1 MNTCEQ
7 HLLKE
12 LIQIGWLITN
22 FEINTLIFLI
32 LKKKNDL
39 SEKKILLLIYSL
51 YYKIKTPCFN
61 FVNMGCMHVRYTSNI
76 DLLINWSIDQLHGE
90 FSILNFRA
98 IHTFNGR
105 MQRNISPE
113 AIQP

>member
-32 LKKKNDL
+32 LKKKMIYQ
-39 SEKKILLLIYSL
+39 KKNIATNLFFLLQ
-51 YYKIKTPCFN
+51 N
-61 FVNMGCMHVRYTSNI
+61 
-76 DLLINWSIDQLHGE
+76 
-90 FSILNFRA
+90 
-98 IHTFNGR
+98 
-105 MQRNISPE
+105 
-113 AIQP
+113 

>member
-39 SEKKILLLIYSL
+39 SEKKYC
-51 YYKIKTPCFN
+51 Y
-61 FVNMGCMHVRYTSNI
+61 
-76 DLLINWSIDQLHGE
+76 
-90 FSILNFRA
+90 
-98 IHTFNGR
+98 
-105 MQRNISPE
+105 
-113 AIQP
+113 